1 MDDEMLELTTRSD
14 VEVVRRLEA
23 FADLRLS
30 PSVAARTRIRAA
42 VMDAARERAATI
54 AAADANEVAVHAAAT
69 TTRVVRPAWR
79 RPMAAFA
86 AATLTLG
93 LLAGSALASSPGGP
107 LYAARLWAEVA
118 NLPQSGNARAQAEA
132 QRLGQRVAE
141 VQQASAASDESATEA
156 ALTAYSSILAEA
168 TSGSAGDP
176 EAEKTLQVAV
186 TRHIAVLTALAD
198 RVPAPAQAAIERALA
213 SSTAALDGL
222 NGAGGGSGTSGGNGG
237 GTGGG
242 TGTGGNPGGA
252 GGEQGNPGGNGDPA
266 KSAEPGAGKPSAKPD
281 KPAPAPTTKPA
292 RTTHPDPTPR
302 NGPNGP
308 PATGGPNASP
318 HKGPAQ

>member
-14 VEVVRRLEA
+14 AEVVRRLEA

-54 AAADANEVAVHAAAT
+54 AGADANEVAVHAAAT

-132 QRLGQRVAE
+132 QRLGLRVAE

-222 NGAGGGSGTSGGNGG
+222 NGAGGGSGNGG